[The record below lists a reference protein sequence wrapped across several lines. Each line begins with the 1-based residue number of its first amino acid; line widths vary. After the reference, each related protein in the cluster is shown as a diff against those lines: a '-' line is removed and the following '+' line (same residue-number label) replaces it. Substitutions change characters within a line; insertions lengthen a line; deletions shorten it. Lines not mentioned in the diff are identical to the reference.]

1 MAKTNENTAYKVNAT
16 RWDIGAVIFG
26 SVMFIFALAFFFAQ
40 PTISLFGTT
49 VAVTHAMIAMG
60 VLMGAM
66 IWALVEMVTRPRR
79 NILDLIIRFFGSFI
93 LGFFIG
99 GFMAFYTQWGQYILI
114 PAYSGN
120 YLALAVL
127 IMTFVLFLVLLIDAV
142 YLHNKTW
149 VKHKAD
155 KSVKA

>member
-1 MAKTNENTAYKVNAT
+1 MAKTNENTAYMMNAT
-16 RWDIGAVIFG
+16 RWDISAVIFG
-26 SVMFIFALAFFFAQ
+26 SFMLVFAMAFFFAQ

-60 VLMGAM
+60 VLVGAM
-66 IWALVEMVTRPRR
+66 FWAFIEMVTRPRHS
-79 NILDLIIRFFGSFI
+79 ILDLIVRFFGAFI
-93 LGFFIG
+93 LGFLIG
-99 GFMAFYTQWGQYILI
+99 GFMAYYTQWGQYVLI

-127 IMTFVLFLVLLIDAV
+127 IMTFALFVVLLIDAV

-149 VKHKAD
+149 VKHKPGKPA
-155 KSVKA
+155 KA

>member
-1 MAKTNENTAYKVNAT
+1 MVKAKTNENTMYKVNAT

-26 SVMFIFALAFFFAQ
+26 SLMFIFALAFFFAQ

-66 IWALVEMVTRPRR
+66 FWAFIEMITRPRR
-79 NILDLIIRFFGSFI
+79 SILDLLVRFFGAFI
-93 LGFFIG
+93 LGFIIG
-99 GFMAFYTQWGQYILI
+99 GFMAYYTQWGQYVLI

-127 IMTFVLFLVLLIDAV
+127 IMTFVLFVVLLIDAV

-149 VKHKAD
+149 VKQKPGKA
-155 KSVKA
+155 